1 MMWFGI
7 GSLLLVGFL
16 MGMMVKE
23 IVKEDDSF
31 WDVW

>member
-1 MMWFGI
+1 MWFGI